1 MNKWLKG
8 LAPKASRMRRPAAEI
23 GSLAAVCWA
32 TGKLGLLLAFE
43 HPENAPVWPPTGVA
57 LAALL
62 VLGYRIWPGIFLG
75 AFLLSLS
82 TADHVGT
89 SLALATGSTVEGVF
103 ALWLTNRYAGGRR
116 FFEQPL
122 NVLGFTVS
130 ASIASLLCPSI
141 GVTNPEWRSFVIW
154 AGDPYMWFVWW
165 LGDMFSVL
173 LLTPLL
179 VAWTAN
185 PRVRWRGARAL
196 EFALLMV
203 LLFLMVKAV
212 FGGWSSASV
221 SGYLFPYL
229 CLPFLVWSAF
239 RFGQREVTTASLL
252 LAIIALWGTM
262 QGRGMF
268 AETALGNDLLQGQ
281 GFMAFNSVMVL
292 AVAAV
297 VAQRREAEHV
307 RAQLLRR
314 LDEAQETERGRISRQ
329 LHDQLGQELTALK
342 LGLQLVK
349 QQGPLPVDTRE
360 RFGQLEVLAD
370 DLMQNIHRLAWELH
384 PAVLD
389 DFGLETALRRYAEEW
404 SQQCGVPAEVQSY
417 GMEAQRL
424 PAEIETT
431 LYRVMQEAL
440 TNVFRHARAKRVG
453 ILLER
458 RLNHISLI
466 VEDDGRGFDAD
477 AVMQATGTKGKLGLL
492 GMKERITLA
501 GGTLEVES
509 TPGQGATV
517 LVRIPLR
524 QEPVES

>member
-1 MNKWLKG
+1 V
-8 LAPKASRMRRPAAEI
+8 EI
-23 GSLAAVCWA
+23 AGLAAVYWA
-32 TGKLGLLLAFE
+32 TGKLGLLLAFA
-43 HPENAPVWPPTGVA
+43 HPEVALVWPPTGIA

-62 VLGYRIWPGIFLG
+62 ILGYRIWPGIFLG

-82 TADHVGT
+82 TADDVAT
-89 SLALATGSTVEGVF
+89 SLALATGSTIEGVT

-130 ASIASLLCPSI
+130 AGIASLFSPSI
-141 GVTNPEWRSFVIW
+141 GVMNPDLHSFVIW
-154 AGDPYMWFVWW
+154 AGDLHTWFVWW

-185 PRVRWRGARAL
+185 PRVRWRGGRAF
-196 EFALLMV
+196 EFALLML

-212 FGGWSSASV
+212 FGEWSSPSV

-239 RFGQREVTTASLL
+239 RFGQREVTTANLL
-252 LAIIALWGTM
+252 LAIIALWGTL

-268 AETALGNDLLQGQ
+268 AETVLGNDLLQGQ

-297 VAQRREAEHV
+297 VAQRREAEHLRV
-307 RAQLLRR
+307 QLLRR

-342 LGLQLVK
+342 LGLQMIR
-349 QQGPLPVDTRE
+349 QQGPLPADTQE
-360 RFGQLEVLAD
+360 RVTQLEGLAD

-389 DFGLETALRRYAEEW
+389 DFGLETALQRYAEEW
-404 SQQCGVPAEVQSY
+404 SQQSGVAVEVQSH
-417 GMEAQRL
+417 GMEAHRL

-440 TNVFRHARAKRVG
+440 TNVFRHAKARRVG
-453 ILLER
+453 LLLER
-458 RLNHISLI
+458 RRNHVSLI
-466 VEDDGRGFDAD
+466 VEDNGQGFDAD
-477 AVMQATGTKGKLGLL
+477 ALMQAPGMKGKLGLL

-501 GGTLEVES
+501 GGTIEIES
-509 TPGQGATV
+509 TPGQGTTL

-524 QEPVES
+524 EEPVES

>member
-1 MNKWLKG
+1 MNERLKA
-8 LAPKASRMRRPAAEI
+8 LAPKASRIWRPAAEI
-23 GSLAAVCWA
+23 AGLAAIYWA
-32 TGKLGLLLAFE
+32 TGKLGLLLSFE
-43 HPENAPVWPPTGVA
+43 HPENAPVWPPTGIA

-62 VLGYRIWPGIFLG
+62 VLGYRVWPGIFLG

-82 TADHVGT
+82 TADNVGI
-89 SLALATGSTVEGVF
+89 SLALAAGSAIESVF

-130 ASIASLLCPSI
+130 AGVSSLLFPSI
-141 GVTNPEWRSFVIW
+141 GVTNPDWGSFVIW
-154 AGDPYMWFVWW
+154 AGDLYSWFVWW

-179 VAWTAN
+179 VAWMAN
-185 PRVRWRGARAL
+185 PRVQWRGARAL
-196 EFALLMV
+196 EFGLLLV
-203 LLFLMVKAV
+203 LLSLMVKGV
-212 FGGWSSASV
+212 FGGWSSAAV

-252 LAIIALWGTM
+252 LAIIALWGTL
-262 QGRGMF
+262 QGRGIF
-268 AETALGNDLLQGQ
+268 TETTLGNDLLQGQ

-307 RAQLLRR
+307 RVQLLRR

-342 LGLQLVK
+342 LGLQMIK
-349 QQGPLPVDTRE
+349 RQESLPADARE
-360 RFGQLEVLAD
+360 RIGQLEGLAD
-370 DLMQNIHRLAWELH
+370 DLMRNIHRLAWELH

-389 DFGLETALRRYAEEW
+389 DFGLEPALRRYAEEW
-404 SQQCGVPAEVQSY
+404 SQQSGVSVEVQSHSIA
-417 GMEAQRL
+417 AQRL

-440 TNVFRHARAKRVG
+440 TNVFRHAQARRVG

-458 RLNHISLI
+458 RLNHVSLI
-466 VEDDGRGFDAD
+466 VEDDGQGFDAD
-477 AVMQATGTKGKLGLL
+477 AVMRATGTKGKLGLL

-509 TPGQGATV
+509 APDQGATV
-517 LVRIPLR
+517 LVRIPLG
-524 QEPVES
+524 QEPVGT